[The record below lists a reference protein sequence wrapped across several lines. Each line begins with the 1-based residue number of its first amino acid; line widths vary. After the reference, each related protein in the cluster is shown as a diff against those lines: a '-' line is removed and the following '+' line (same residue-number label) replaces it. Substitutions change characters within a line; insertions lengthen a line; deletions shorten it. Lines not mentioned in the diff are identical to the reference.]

1 MMKMSRAALLFLFS
15 WSVCGTAASQE
26 ILLETKPSG
35 DTLPAESRVTGEGL
49 PETSIIEGDLA
60 EPDQIRMDPDSLFRH
75 ASTLYQEGD
84 YESALETY
92 RKVLD
97 AGFESADLYYNMGNA
112 AFRSNSIGYAILY
125 YEKTLKMDPFHEDAR
140 HNLEFVSRYR
150 VDTFEQVPRLFI
162 RVWIEKLVS
171 IFPERTWSILSLVF
185 FLLVLTSMVLYLFSR
200 RLFLKKTGFFSA
212 MIGLLLFSISLLSGI
227 SRHRSI
233 VRPDTG
239 IILAPSVLVR
249 STPSRSGTEL
259 FILHEGTRVELNE
272 RVAGWRN
279 IRVEDG
285 REGWIPSDDFE
296 SI

>member
-1 MMKMSRAALLFLFS
+1 MLKISKPALFLLFS
-15 WSVCGTAASQE
+15 WSVFGTAASQE
-26 ILLETKPSG
+26 ILLETQPSG
-35 DTLPAESRVTGEGL
+35 DTLNAEKRVEGAGL
-49 PETSIIEGDLA
+49 PEKSISEG
-60 EPDQIRMDPDSLFRH
+60 DPDSLFRH
-75 ASTLYQEGD
+75 ANTLYQEGD

-92 RKVLD
+92 QKVLD

-150 VDTFEQVPRLFI
+150 LDTFEQVPRLFI
-162 RVWIEKLVS
+162 WVWIEKLVS

-185 FLLVLTSMVLYLFSR
+185 FILVLVSTVFYLFAR
-200 RLFLKKTGFFSA
+200 KLVLKKTGFFSA
-212 MIGLLLFSISLLSGI
+212 LIGLLLFSISLFSGI
-227 SRHRSI
+227 ARHHSI
-233 VRPDTG
+233 VRPDKG
-239 IILAPSVLVR
+239 IVLAPSVVVR
-249 STPSRSGTEL
+249 STPSQSGTEL

-285 REGWIPSDDFE
+285 REGWIPSEDFE